1 MYRRIPFIACL
12 IVAIAAALA
21 SAPQAHAQQAPQSGL
36 SWQQRFLGILPLVKP
51 DPKDPIV
58 VTVNGTS
65 ITVAQ
70 VRDYAKTEQRLINAN
85 TTDETRAVFK
95 DAMENLISRQLLIQ
109 EAARRH
115 IKIPEGEVAQRAR
128 EFQVQGISGE
138 TMSST
143 GNAPD
148 QILLDQVRGSME
160 IEKLFDEEFQKHKV
174 APGQQEIQ
182 RYYDEHKDLFVQDPG
197 EVRLAHIA
205 IKLPPNATDAQKAEG
220 MKRIGK
226 LREEAIKN
234 KDFAALA
241 KAKSE
246 DTPTASKGGDLG
258 YFMKG
263 QLPPVVDKLAFSTPV
278 GQVSSILQSNL
289 GFSFLKVTERRG
301 VTYAPLGA
309 VKTKIAMVLLDY
321 NQEYIVKN
329 MLKGVAKDAKIR
341 FNKLP
346 GESAQSSRSE
356 GFARIASRIGDAG
369 GAETLHALGAFG
381 ARSAMKR
388 ASRVR
393 A

>member
-1 MYRRIPFIACL
+1 MACL

-21 SAPQAHAQQAPQSGL
+21 SAPQTRAQQALQSGL

-58 VTVNGTS
+58 VTVNGTP

-70 VRDYAKTEQRLINAN
+70 VKDYAKTEQRLINAN
-85 TTDETRAVFK
+85 STEETRAVFK

-109 EAARRH
+109 EAERRH
-115 IKIPEGEVAQRAR
+115 IKIPDGELAQRAR
-128 EFQVQGISGE
+128 EFQIQGIGGE

-160 IEKLFDEEFQKHKV
+160 IEKMLDEDFQKHKV
-174 APGQQEIQ
+174 APGEQDIQ

-197 EVRLAHIA
+197 QVRLSHLA

-220 MKRIGK
+220 MKRITK
-226 LREEAIKN
+226 LREEALKTR
-234 KDFAALA
+234 DFGALA
-241 KAKSE
+241 KDKSE

-278 GQVSSILQSNL
+278 GQVSSILQSNM

-301 VTYAPLGA
+301 VTYAPLSSA
-309 VKTKIAMVLLDY
+309 KTKIAMVLLDY

-329 MLKGVAKDAKIR
+329 MLKGIAKDAKIK
-341 FNKLP
+341 FSKLP
-346 GESAQSSRSE
+346 GENPQS
-356 GFARIASRIGDAG
+356 
-369 GAETLHALGAFG
+369 
-381 ARSAMKR
+381 
-388 ASRVR
+388 
-393 A
+393 

>member
-1 MYRRIPFIACL
+1 MYKRIPFIACL

-21 SAPQAHAQQAPQSGL
+21 SAPQSRAQQAPQSGL

-58 VTVNGTS
+58 VTVNGTP

-85 TTDETRAVFK
+85 TTEETRAVFK

-109 EAARRH
+109 EAERRH

-160 IEKLFDEEFQKHKV
+160 IEKMLDEDFQKHKV
-174 APGQQEIQ
+174 APSEPEIQ

-197 EVRLAHIA
+197 QVRLSHLA

-220 MKRIGK
+220 MKRINR
-226 LREEAIKN
+226 LREEALKS

-246 DTPTASKGGDLG
+246 DASTASKGGDLG

-263 QLPPVVDKLAFSTPV
+263 QLPPVVDQLAFATPV
-278 GQVSSILQSNL
+278 GQVSNILQSNL

-301 VTYAPLGA
+301 VTYAPLSA

-329 MLKGVAKDAKIR
+329 MLKGVAKDAKIK

-346 GESAQSSRSE
+346 GENAQS
-356 GFARIASRIGDAG
+356 
-369 GAETLHALGAFG
+369 
-381 ARSAMKR
+381 
-388 ASRVR
+388 
-393 A
+393 